1 MTKQGG
7 NTSMILEEPPERIVE
22 GTDLRSSHVVAISAR
37 TSNSLKR
44 NKLRLLEYLTAN
56 PQTTVSDLSYTT
68 TARRI
73 HHVFRTAYVA
83 ASTKEIIGTITQD
96 VAGSNEPVRTTSNAS
111 IVFAFT
117 GQGSRYSAMGKELF
131 ETCTKFRENL
141 MEFEAICE
149 RQGLPSFLHIITDS
163 ALDIDSASPTQIQ
176 LAIVCLELALALFWQ
191 SCGLKPD
198 LVIGHSLGE
207 YPALCVAGVLSV
219 SDMIYLVGKRAEM
232 MQETCTADTHSM
244 LAVNSSVESVQQ
256 LLVAAQFLS
265 CGISCVNSPT
275 STVVSGTIEDIRAL
289 RDRLQI
295 DNVKTTIL
303 EVPFAFHS
311 AQMDP
316 VLNDFETVARSVR
329 FTQPTIPV
337 ASTLRGEVV
346 KSGDIFTANYLAR
359 QARLKVDFVGA
370 LQACKAEGFI
380 DDRTLW
386 IENGP
391 SPICLSLIRATLD
404 IAPTKLLP
412 SLRPNEDCWKL
423 ISKVLSHAYNSGLD
437 VLWSYYHKEY
447 ESALSLLDLPK
458 YSFDLKDYWIQY
470 EGDWLLRKNELASV
484 SSSQAFST
492 TCLQRVESET
502 YSKEKASVTFV
513 SQSAEPKLYA
523 AIQGHL
529 VNGVGLCP
537 SSVYA
542 DMAFTAASYIHS
554 KTEPSLPVPAMDVAS
569 MEVFRPLVVLPNN
582 PQQLIKVSAIRLA
595 GADSTEVH
603 FSSQDGS
610 NIQEHAHCTVYYGNG
625 DGWKAEWARNAYLVK
640 SRVESLVDSAKVG
653 LTHRILRKMVYKLF
667 ATIVVYDEKYQGLKE
682 VFMDSTLHEAT
693 ANIKFQADAADGT
706 FTYSPYWIDTIA
718 HLAGFVLNGSVTTP
732 EGVVYISHG
741 FKSLRIAGML
751 SAEKS
756 YSGYVRMQPTG
767 GRGVWIGDVY
777 IFEDSDIVAVCSGL
791 KFQEIKKTVLHALL
805 PGSSRASASV
815 QEAPARIE
823 STIAENSISLRPS
836 LKSKK
841 LSAPS
846 RRKRSPPPTTSHSF
860 MKILETIASEVKL
873 DVSEFVEDA
882 NFADLG
888 IDSLLTI
895 SIMSLLRAQTALDLP
910 ISIFTSYPTV
920 AELRAFFQ
928 DQLGSQDVPDFSDTS
943 SNVSGMG
950 MNTPSRPTRSSVT
963 SISSADTTDVAD
975 VFISAV
981 ASETGIDVA
990 EIESSTLFSDLG
1002 VDSLMSIAV
1011 LSAVKDQTGRL
1022 LPASFFNDHP
1032 TVADMRTALRS
1043 SSEAPA
1049 FSPTAKLVVSSPK
1062 YAKKAPSSKYSSNPV
1077 FLQGRPT
1084 SGLPAFFL
1092 IADGAG
1098 SAASYIALP
1107 TFHPPLPTYALES
1120 PFLHVPLE
1128 YNISFETVATLYVN
1142 QIRNIQP
1149 HGPYILGGWSLGGI
1163 HAYEV
1168 ARQLI
1173 DLGEEIKGIVMV
1185 DSPCP
1190 KALPHMPEPT
1200 VELMEATGVFIGIK
1214 RAGKPDA
1221 PMPLITK
1228 QHLVSC
1234 VKALKVYEAIPMK
1247 PGHRPGHTFM
1257 IWAKD
1262 GVFERVSDGIKQT
1275 SEAADIQVVEELEP
1289 AKEEAGQDENVG
1301 LRKDWLTSTR
1311 KSFGPNGWD
1320 RLVGDMECVAIDGDH
1335 FSIMN
1340 QPKVREK

>member
-1 MTKQGG
+1 ML
-7 NTSMILEEPPERIVE
+7 LEEAPRRIIE
-22 GTDLRSSHVVAISAR
+22 GKDPRSSHVVVMSAR
-37 TSNSLKR
+37 TLTSLKR
-44 NKLRLLEYLTAN
+44 NKLRLLEYLNAN
-56 PQTTVSDLSYTT
+56 SQTSLADLSYTT
-68 TARRI
+68 TARRM
-73 HHVFRTAYVA
+73 HHVFRTAHAA
-83 ASTKEIIGTITQD
+83 ASTKELIGMITQD
-96 VAGSNEPVRTTSNAS
+96 VASSNEPIRTTGKPPV
-111 IVFAFT
+111 VFTFT
-117 GQGSRYSAMGKELF
+117 GQGSRYSGMGRQLF
-131 ETCTKFRENL
+131 ETCTRFRKSILEY
-141 MEFEAICE
+141 EGICE
-149 RQGLPSFLHIITDS
+149 LQGLPSFVQIITDDS
-163 ALDIDSASPTQIQ
+163 LDINTMSPTQTQ
-176 LAIVCLELALALFWQ
+176 LAIVSLELALANFWQ

-198 LVIGHSLGE
+198 MVIGHSLGE

-232 MQETCTADTHSM
+232 MQETCTAHTHSM
-244 LAVNSSVESVQQ
+244 LAVHSPVEVVQQ
-256 LLVAAQFLS
+256 VLVAEQFLS
-265 CGISCVNSPT
+265 CGIACVNSPT
-275 STVVSGTIEDIRAL
+275 STVVSGTIEDIKAL
-289 RDRLQI
+289 KDRLQI
-295 DNVKTTIL
+295 DSVKATIL

-316 VLNDFETVARSVR
+316 VLNDFEAVAHHVR
-329 FTQPTIPV
+329 FAKPLVPV

-346 KSGDIFTANYLAR
+346 RTEGVFTANYLAR
-359 QARLKVDFVGA
+359 QARLKVDFLGA
-370 LQACKAEGFI
+370 LQACKAEGII

-386 IENGP
+386 VENGP
-391 SPICLSLIRATLD
+391 APICLSLVRATLD
-404 IAPTKLLP
+404 ISPAKSIP

-423 ISKVLSHAYNSGLD
+423 ISKGISNAYNAGAD
-437 VLWSYYHKEY
+437 IIWPDYHKEY
-447 ESALSLLDLPK
+447 ENALSLLDLPT
-458 YSFDLKDYWIQY
+458 YAFDLKDYWIQY
-470 EGDWLLRKNELASV
+470 EGDWLLKKNEQVST
-484 SSSQAFST
+484 SSSPAFST

-502 YSKEKASVTFV
+502 YSKDKASVTFV
-513 SQSAEPKLYA
+513 SHAAEPKLYA

-542 DMAFTAASYIHS
+542 DMAFTAASYVHS
-554 KTEPSLPVPAMDVAS
+554 KTEPSIPTPAMDVTS

-582 PQQLIKVSAIRLA
+582 PDQLIKVSAIRTA
-595 GADSTEVH
+595 GADSTEIH
-603 FSSQDGS
+603 FSSQDGN

-625 DGWKAEWARNAYLVK
+625 NEWKSEWARNAYLVK
-640 SRVESLVDSAKVG
+640 GRVEGLVDSAKVG

-682 VFMDSTLHEAT
+682 VFMDSTLHEAA
-693 ANIKFQADAADGT
+693 ANVKFQANAADGT

-741 FKSLRIAGML
+741 FRSLRIAGVL
-751 SAEKS
+751 SDDKS
-756 YSGYVRMQPTG
+756 YNGYVRMQPTG
-767 GRGVWIGDVY
+767 GRGVWVGDVY
-777 IFEDSDIVAVCSGL
+777 VFEGNEIVAVCSGL

-805 PGSSRASASV
+805 PGSSKASAPP
-815 QEAPARIE
+815 QEVPTRN
-823 STIAENSISLRPS
+823 TTVTAENSAGPRSS
-836 LKSKK
+836 LKVKNASKPPK
-841 LSAPS
+841 QT
-846 RRKRSPPPTTSHSF
+846 RRKRSPVPTSSRISF
-860 MKILETIASEVKL
+860 AKIIDTIASEVKL
-873 DVSEFVEDA
+873 DASEFVDDA

-895 SIMSLLRAQTALDLP
+895 SIMSLLRTQTALDLP
-910 ISIFTSYPTV
+910 ISIFASYPTV

-928 DQLGSQDVPDFSDTS
+928 DQARSQEAPDLSDTS
-943 SNVSGMG
+943 GSDSGLDG
-950 MNTPSRPTRSSVT
+950 NTVSRPTESSVT
-963 SISSADTTDVAD
+963 SVSSDSTGVTDVATI
-975 VFISAV
+975 FISAV
-981 ASETGIDVA
+981 ASETGIDA
-990 EIESSTLFSDLG
+990 GEIESSTLFTDLG

-1011 LSAVKDQTGRL
+1011 LSAVKDQTGRM

-1032 TVADMRTALRS
+1032 TVADVKKALQS
-1043 SSEAPA
+1043 SSEVPV
-1049 FSPTAKLVVSSPK
+1049 FSPTTKLVVSNPK
-1062 YAKKAPSSKYSSNPV
+1062 YTTKAPKPKYSSNPV
-1077 FLQGRPT
+1077 FLQGQPT

-1098 SAASYIALP
+1098 SAASYISFP

-1120 PFLHVPLE
+1120 PFLHAPLE
-1128 YNISFETVATLYVN
+1128 YNISFEAVATLYVD

-1275 SEAADIQVVEELEP
+1275 SEAADIQVVEQLEP
-1289 AKEEAGQDENVG
+1289 AQDRAAKDENVG

-1320 RLVGDMECVAIDGDH
+1320 RLVGEMECVAIDGDH
-1335 FSIMN
+1335 FSVMN
-1340 QPKVREK
+1340 QPKVGERS